1 MNETRMNPAYVGRF
15 QRVCLYIERHL
26 DEPLSLETL
35 SAIAHCS
42 PYHFH
47 RQFTACSGVPLYRY
61 IQWLRLRRACWRLA
75 FRPQDKIIDIA
86 LDAGFQNPESFSR
99 AFRAAF
105 AQSPSQ
111 FRQQPDWQEW
121 HRRVPKHILQEQH
134 PMAVKIVQFPD
145 TQVAMLRHRGSPDLV
160 NATAAQFIA
169 WRKAS
174 GLSPV
179 ATCATWGVSWDDP
192 ATTPADD
199 FRFDICGSVN
209 EPIAE
214 NAFGVVNGAIPGGRC
229 ALARH
234 HGSLDTLAQSVWSLY
249 RDWLPTSGETLR
261 DFPLFFRYLNFVHE
275 VGEHELQTDIY
286 LPLR

>member
-1 MNETRMNPAYVGRF
+1 MNETRTSPAYAGRF

-35 SAIAHCS
+35 SAIAHSS

-121 HRRVPKHILQEQH
+121 HRRVPKHTLQEQH
-134 PMAVKIVQFPD
+134 PMVVKIVQFPE

-174 GLSPV
+174 GLSPI
-179 ATCATWGVSWDDP
+179 ATSATWGVSWDDP

-199 FRFDICGSVN
+199 FRFDICGSVS

-214 NAFGVVNGAIPGGRC
+214 NTFGVVNGTIPGGRC
-229 ALARH
+229 AVTRH
-234 HGSLDTLAQSVWSLY
+234 HGSLDTLAQSIWSLY
-249 RDWLPTSGETLR
+249 RDWLPTSGETPR

>member
-1 MNETRMNPAYVGRF
+1 MNETRTSPAYAGRF

-35 SAIAHCS
+35 SAIAHSS

-121 HRRVPKHILQEQH
+121 HRRVPKHTLQEQH
-134 PMAVKIVQFPD
+134 PMVVKIVQFPE

-160 NATAAQFIA
+160 NATAA
-169 WRKAS
+169 
-174 GLSPV
+174 
-179 ATCATWGVSWDDP
+179 
-192 ATTPADD
+192 
-199 FRFDICGSVN
+199 
-209 EPIAE
+209 
-214 NAFGVVNGAIPGGRC
+214 
-229 ALARH
+229 
-234 HGSLDTLAQSVWSLY
+234 
-249 RDWLPTSGETLR
+249 
-261 DFPLFFRYLNFVHE
+261 
-275 VGEHELQTDIY
+275 
-286 LPLR
+286 

>member
-1 MNETRMNPAYVGRF
+1 MNETRTSPAYAGRF

-35 SAIAHCS
+35 SAIAHSS

-121 HRRVPKHILQEQH
+121 HRRVPKHTLQEQH
-134 PMAVKIVQFPD
+134 PMVVKIVQFPE

-179 ATCATWGVSWDDP
+179 ATSAT
-192 ATTPADD
+192 ALTPACCILSTKQ
-199 FRFDICGSVN
+199 RTR
-209 EPIAE
+209 
-214 NAFGVVNGAIPGGRC
+214 GASKLPALKFATC
-229 ALARH
+229 ARRLN
-234 HGSLDTLAQSVWSLY
+234 L
-249 RDWLPTSGETLR
+249 LPR
-261 DFPLFFRYLNFVHE
+261 
-275 VGEHELQTDIY
+275 
-286 LPLR
+286 

>member
-1 MNETRMNPAYVGRF
+1 MV
-15 QRVCLYIERHL
+15 
-26 DEPLSLETL
+26 
-35 SAIAHCS
+35 
-42 PYHFH
+42 
-47 RQFTACSGVPLYRY
+47 
-61 IQWLRLRRACWRLA
+61 
-75 FRPQDKIIDIA
+75 
-86 LDAGFQNPESFSR
+86 
-99 AFRAAF
+99 
-105 AQSPSQ
+105 
-111 FRQQPDWQEW
+111 
-121 HRRVPKHILQEQH
+121 
-134 PMAVKIVQFPD
+134 VKIVQFPE

>member
-1 MNETRMNPAYVGRF
+1 MNETRTSPAYAGRF

-35 SAIAHCS
+35 SAIAHSS

-121 HRRVPKHILQEQH
+121 HRRVPKHTLQEQH
-134 PMAVKIVQFPD
+134 PMVVKIVQFPE

-179 ATCATWGVSWDDP
+179 ATSATWGVSWDDP
-192 ATTPADD
+192 AATPADD
-199 FRFDICGSVN
+199 FRFDICGSVS

-214 NAFGVVNGAIPGGRC
+214 NAFGVVNGTIPGGRC
-229 ALARH
+229 AVARH
-234 HGSLDTLAQSVWSLY
+234 HDSLDTLAQSIWSLY
-249 RDWLPTSGETLR
+249 RDWLPTSGETPR